1 SLPGL
6 TRNPA
11 FLKTMDARV
20 EPGHDECARSARAA
34 LRDWQ
39 DTIAAGALCNGPGPC
54 HIGCRRSNPL
64 HAPDRIQPYAHP
76 ARLILILS
84 LTPTVG
90 IGIGRFAYAL
100 VLPDMRDALGWSYSA
115 AGFMN
120 TINAAGYLVGALM
133 ASRLVKKFGL
143 SAVVHWGTLACVVSV
158 ALCALSGNFVILSLA
173 RLLAG
178 LAAAAGFVAGGALA
192 ATIAQ
197 SRPARADFLLS
208 LFYAGPGLGIL
219 ASGLIAPFVLQAF
232 GPGSWWI
239 VWWAM
244 TLLSVVLMIPLL
256 LTPVD
261 TRAHIADASSAKF
274 AIWPVAIYLAGY
286 FLFGAGYIA
295 YMTFMIAYVRDA
307 GGGAAAQSAFWCLI
321 GLSAF
326 FTPWVW
332 RGVLALN
339 RGGISTAIILGVNA
353 AGAALPLFGHS
364 TALLALSALVFGVA
378 FFAVVATTT
387 AFVRFNYPPAEWP
400 KGIAAMTVAFGVGQT
415 MGPIVVGAITD
426 ALGSLSYALNVSAAM
441 LALGAIAAAFQ
452 RRLRQDSK
460 LA

>member
-1 SLPGL
+1 
-6 TRNPA
+6 
-11 FLKTMDARV
+11 
-20 EPGHDECARSARAA
+20 
-34 LRDWQ
+34 
-39 DTIAAGALCNGPGPC
+39 
-54 HIGCRRSNPL
+54 L
-64 HAPDRIQPYAHP
+64 HAPDRTQSYAHP

-133 ASRLVKKFGL
+133 ASRLVKQFGL
-143 SAVVHWGTLACVVSV
+143 SAVVRWGTLACVVSV

-178 LAAAAGFVAGGALA
+178 LGAAAGFVAGGALG

-208 LFYAGPGLGIL
+208 LFYAGPGLGIV

-244 TLLSVVLMIPLL
+244 TLLSVALMIPLL
-256 LTPVD
+256 LTLVD
-261 TRAHIADASSAKF
+261 TRAHIADAGPAKF

-295 YMTFMIAYVRDA
+295 YMTFMIAYIRDA

-326 FTPWVW
+326 VTPWVW
-332 RGVLALN
+332 RDVLALN

-353 AGAALPLFGHS
+353 TGAALPLFGHS

-415 MGPIVVGAITD
+415 LGPIVVGAITD

-452 RRLRQDSK
+452 RRLGQTSK
-460 LA
+460 SA